1 MIHDMLKE
9 LGLTV
14 KRDVDHPHSTY
25 FYLLYMGGVPALIL
39 FVAAMCLCLRRMI
52 RLVRTEQNVF
62 FPWAVMSLMLLTEIL
77 TYGTNGDILQGR
89 RDIAV
94 MVWCF
99 IGVMTVLPE
108 PAHE

>member
-1 MIHDMLKE
+1 
-9 LGLTV
+9 
-14 KRDVDHPHSTY
+14 
-25 FYLLYMGGVPALIL
+25 MGGVPTLIL

-99 IGVMTVLPE
+99 IGVMAALPE
-108 PAHE
+108 PEHE